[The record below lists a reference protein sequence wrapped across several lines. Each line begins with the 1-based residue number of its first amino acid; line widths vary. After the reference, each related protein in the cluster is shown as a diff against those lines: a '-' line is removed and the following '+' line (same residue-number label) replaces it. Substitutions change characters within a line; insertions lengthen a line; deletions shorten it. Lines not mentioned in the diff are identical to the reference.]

1 LTAAPAATSWA
12 RIASV
17 TATLAAADDAAPVAV
32 EPGAVDPVAV
42 DPVAAGAV
50 ATDAVVV
57 VAGALEDEQP
67 AKTSGTATIAVAAR

>member
-1 LTAAPAATSWA
+1 
-12 RIASV
+12 
-17 TATLAAADDAAPVAV
+17 LAAADDAAPVAV

-50 ATDAVVV
+50 ATVAEVVVV

-67 AKTSGTATIAVAAR
+67 ARTSGTATIAVAAR